1 MPVELRRGAGF
12 SAYPNGRFYWAGL
25 VKTNKASP
33 NNTDIRSLS
42 VAFHCFGLSRFDS
55 GVMALKVMALEVLA
69 LKILNLEILNLE
81 ILNLEILTLEAFALV
96 TVVLAALVLAVLV
109 LLTGV
114 LVSIRAVSAMHVLR
128 LQCSKH
134 SKTR

>member
-1 MPVELRRGAGF
+1 MPVDLRRGARF

-42 VAFHCFGLSRFDS
+42 VAFRCFGFGRFDS
-55 GVMALKVMALEVLA
+55 EVMALKVMVLKVLA
-69 LKILNLEILNLE
+69 LKILT
-81 ILNLEILTLEAFALV
+81 LEILTLETFALV
-96 TVVLAALVLAVLV
+96 TVVLAALVLAALV

-114 LVSIRAVSAMHVLR
+114 LASIRAVSAMHVLR

>member
-12 SAYPNGRFYWAGL
+12 SAYPNSRFYWAGL

-55 GVMALKVMALEVLA
+55 GVMALKVMVLKVLA
-69 LKILNLEILNLE
+69 LK

-96 TVVLAALVLAVLV
+96 TVVLATLVLAALVLAALV
-109 LLTGV
+109 LLIGV
-114 LVSIRAVSAMHVLR
+114 LVSIRAVSAMHGLP
-128 LQCSKH
+128 Q
-134 SKTR
+134 